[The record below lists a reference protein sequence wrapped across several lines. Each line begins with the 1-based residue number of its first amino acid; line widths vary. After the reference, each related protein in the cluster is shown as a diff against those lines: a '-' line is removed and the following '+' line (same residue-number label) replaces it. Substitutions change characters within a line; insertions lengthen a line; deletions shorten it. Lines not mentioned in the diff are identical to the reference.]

1 MPNIAAID
9 GVTGPGRRTV
19 LIQGEITEITFRFGK
34 KVIDVTNKDGS
45 MGSYDLAQVTSIQ
58 VTSDGKDFTL
68 ALTSKEA
75 EENERPVPKPRD
87 SESEPVKERGTGST
101 PARK

>member
-19 LIQGEITEITFRFGK
+19 LIQGEIQEITFRFSK

-58 VTSDGKDFTL
+58 VTGDGKEFTL
-68 ALTSKEA
+68 AITSKEA
-75 EENERPVPKPRD
+75 NENERPVPQPQD
-87 SESEPVKERGTGST
+87 SESEPVRTGST